1 MAEVRAAQA
10 ADVGAIVVIDPQSP
24 GRREESRA
32 LVREGAS
39 LVAVE
44 HGQIVGFLG
53 IRPGHFYHRDFVNLL
68 FVAPP
73 WRRQGLARLLMRAA
87 LGHASTSRVFTSTNQ
102 SNAPMRDL
110 LRSEGWTTSGV
121 LSGLDDGDP
130 EHVFFHDAVP
140 S

>member
-1 MAEVRAAQA
+1 MAEFRAAQA
-10 ADVGAIVVIDPQSP
+10 ADVGAIVVLDPQGPS
-24 GRREESRA
+24 RREEIRA
-32 LVREGAS
+32 LVRDRAS

-53 IRPGHFYHRDFVNLL
+53 IRPGHFYHRDFVDLL

-73 WRRQGLARLLMRAA
+73 WRRQGLARLLMRSA

-102 SNAPMRDL
+102 SNAPMREL
-110 LRSEGWTTSGV
+110 LRSEGWTASGV

>member
-1 MAEVRAAQA
+1 MAEFRAAQA
-10 ADVGAIVVIDPQSP
+10 ADVGAIVVIDPQGP
-24 GRREESRA
+24 GRREEIRA
-32 LVREGAS
+32 LVRERAS

-53 IRPGHFYHRDFVNLL
+53 IRPGHFYHRDFVDLL

-87 LGHASTSRVFTSTNQ
+87 LGHGSTSRVFTSTNQ
-102 SNAPMRDL
+102 SNAPMREL
-110 LRSEGWTTSGV
+110 LRSEGWTASGV

-140 S
+140 L

>member
-1 MAEVRAAQA
+1 MAEFRAAQA
-10 ADVGAIVVIDPQSP
+10 ADVGAIVVIDPRAP
-24 GRREESRA
+24 AGEEIRA
-32 LVREGAS
+32 LVRERAS

-87 LGHASTSRVFTSTNQ
+87 WGMLRHRGCSLPRISR
-102 SNAPMRDL
+102 M
-110 LRSEGWTTSGV
+110 LR
-121 LSGLDDGDP
+121 
-130 EHVFFHDAVP
+130 
-140 S
+140 